1 MTTERR
7 LRRLE
12 QALPPQV
19 AARLWLAEA
28 HAHGSYGAYVAW
40 LDEQPPDQEPH
51 RRVRAQAEAAA
62 WAGFPQG
69 AGEAPLAASQ
79 AGRDAVFLVEL
90 VKVLNDRAAILLLPG
105 FHRVETL
112 EAELRLLWLEVRSG
126 VSAVEGP
133 DGGTC
138 AERWISWC
146 LALLTLAFILNAAQA
161 ARTFLEERYLG
172 TSALFPDLADEWA
185 QLLRRIEELAD
196 LAVSGPPAREGDR
209 AGDWPP
215 DRRGL
220 VVLTPEARHEGAQRH
235 FLAAAADLV
244 DDAQART
251 LARFGD
257 RASVATIV
265 ARRMRRSAGPDAG

>member
-1 MTTERR
+1 MTTGSR

-28 HAHGSYGAYVAW
+28 HAHGSSGAYVDW
-40 LDEQPPDQEPH
+40 LHEQPPDQEPH

-79 AGRDAVFLVEL
+79 AGRDAIFLVEL
-90 VKVLNDRAAILLLPG
+90 VMVLNDRAAILLLQG
-105 FHRVETL
+105 CHRVETL

-126 VSAVEGP
+126 VAAVDGA

-146 LALLTLAFILNAAQA
+146 LALLTFAFIVNGAQA
-161 ARTFLEERYLG
+161 ARTFLEDRYLG
-172 TSALFPDLADEWA
+172 MSALFPDLAADWA

-196 LAVSGPPAREGDR
+196 LAAAGPPVREGDR
-209 AGDWPP
+209 TGDWPP

-220 VVLTPEARHEGAQRH
+220 VVLTPEAHHEGAQRH
-235 FLAAAADLV
+235 FLTAAADLV
-244 DDAQART
+244 DDALART

-257 RASVATIV
+257 RQSVATIV
-265 ARRMRRSAGPDAG
+265 ARRMRRQAGPDAE

>member
-1 MTTERR
+1 MTTGSR

-28 HAHGSYGAYVAW
+28 HAHGSYEAYVAW

-62 WAGFPQG
+62 WTGLPQG
-69 AGEAPLAASQ
+69 AGEAPLAAAQ

-90 VKVLNDRAAILLLPG
+90 VIVLNDRITTLLEPG
-105 FHRVETL
+105 FMRVETL
-112 EAELRLLWLEVRSG
+112 EAELHLLWLEVRSG
-126 VSAVEGP
+126 VSAVEEAE
-133 DGGTC
+133 GGTC
-138 AERWISWC
+138 TERWISWC
-146 LALLTLAFILNAAQA
+146 LALLTLSFILNGAQA

-172 TSALFPDLADEWA
+172 MAALFPDLAADWA
-185 QLLRRIEELAD
+185 QLLRRVEELAD
-196 LAVSGPPAREGDR
+196 LAVSGPRAREGDR
-209 AGDWPP
+209 AGAWPP
-215 DRRGL
+215 ARRGL
-220 VVLTPEARHEGAQRH
+220 IVLTPEARHEGAQRH
-235 FLAAAADLV
+235 FLAAAADLA

-257 RASVATIV
+257 RQGVATIV
-265 ARRMRRSAGPDAG
+265 ARRMRRQAGPGEE

>member
-1 MTTERR
+1 MTTGSR

-28 HAHGSYGAYVAW
+28 HAHGSYGAYDAW

-51 RRVRAQAEAAA
+51 RRVRAQAEAAT

-69 AGEAPLAASQ
+69 AGEAPLAAAQ

-90 VKVLNDRAAILLLPG
+90 VKVLNDQAAILLLPG

-112 EAELRLLWLEVRSG
+112 EAELRLLFLEVRSG

-172 TSALFPDLADEWA
+172 MSALFPDLAVGWA
-185 QLLRRIEELAD
+185 QLLRRVEELVD
-196 LAVSGPPAREGDR
+196 LAVAGPSAREGDR
-209 AGDWPP
+209 AGAWPP
-215 DRRGL
+215 DRRAL
-220 VVLTPEARHEGAQRH
+220 VVLTPEAQHEGAQRH
-235 FLAAAADLV
+235 FLSAAADLV

-257 RASVATIV
+257 RQGVATIV
-265 ARRMRRSAGPDAG
+265 ARRMRRQAGPGEE